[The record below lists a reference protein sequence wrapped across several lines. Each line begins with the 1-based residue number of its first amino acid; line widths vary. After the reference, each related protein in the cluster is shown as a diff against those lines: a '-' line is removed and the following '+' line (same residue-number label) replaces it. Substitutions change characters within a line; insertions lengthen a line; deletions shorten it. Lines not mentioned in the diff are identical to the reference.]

1 MAGVWGCGYPF
12 QDLGSPRPRGSRN
25 EGLPAMKLDIDKL
38 QVRGGL
44 IEPTVV
50 WVPPVGHAVA
60 GGDVG
65 LIVSLAI
72 V

>member
-1 MAGVWGCGYPF
+1 
-12 QDLGSPRPRGSRN
+12 
-25 EGLPAMKLDIDKL
+25 MKLDIDKL

>member
-1 MAGVWGCGYPF
+1 
-12 QDLGSPRPRGSRN
+12 
-25 EGLPAMKLDIDKL
+25 MKLDVDKL

-50 WVPPVGHAVA
+50 WVPLVGHAVA

-65 LIVSLAI
+65 LIVSLAF
-72 V
+72 VCDALVVGANRCRVGDEA